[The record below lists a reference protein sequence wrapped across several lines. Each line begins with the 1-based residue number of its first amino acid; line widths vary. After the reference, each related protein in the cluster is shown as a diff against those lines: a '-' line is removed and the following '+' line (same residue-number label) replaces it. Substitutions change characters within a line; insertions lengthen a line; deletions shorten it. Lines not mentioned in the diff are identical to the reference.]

1 MWEDSTEEGGVN
13 EDLVVRVV
21 VPKGAFGASDDDDA
35 LDRVLRQIAIAAS
48 SDANGEWADKYGR
61 DVDNDTFMM
70 HRYCWCEREDC
81 PWCAGCTC
89 PDAAYTH
96 YIDGKEVSGAE
107 YDAAWD
113 EATPPWPFAK
123 HKFGTPEFEAY
134 DVWWQGELEKRNA
147 RFKIVHTPTCFYCTD
162 GYREFGGEPGKGA
175 PNFWYKPTGLKV
187 WWYKH
192 IGRGTEVVGPT
203 TDLAEMLAACM
214 AALEMRGIR

>member
-1 MWEDSTEEGGVN
+1 VWEDSTEEGGVN

-21 VPKGAFGASDDDDA
+21 FPKGAFGASDDDDA

-89 PDAAYTH
+89 PHEAYR
-96 YIDGKEVSGAE
+96 YYVDGQRVSQEE
-107 YDAAWD
+107 YHSAWM
-113 EATPPWPFAK
+113 EATPPWPFGG
-123 HKFGTPEFEAY
+123 HKCGTPEFEEYYA
-134 DVWWQGELEKRNA
+134 WWLGELAKRDA
-147 RFKIVHTPTCFYCTD
+147 RFKVVHTPTCFYCTD

>member
-1 MWEDSTEEGGVN
+1 VN

-21 VPKGAFGASDDDDA
+21 FPKGAFGASDDDDA

-81 PWCAGCTC
+81 PWCAGCTR
-89 PDAAYTH
+89 PNEAYR
-96 YIDGKEVSGAE
+96 YYVDGQRVSQEE
-107 YDAAWD
+107 YHSAWMG
-113 EATPPWPFAK
+113 ATPPCPFEV
-123 HKFGTPEFEAY
+123 HKYGTPEFEAY
-134 DVWWQGELEKRNA
+134 NAWWLGELAKRDV
-147 RFKIVHTPTCFYCTD
+147 RFKVVHTPTCFYCTD

>member
-1 MWEDSTEEGGVN
+1 MN

-89 PDAAYTH
+89 PHEAYR
-96 YIDGKEVSGAE
+96 YYVDGQRVSQEE
-107 YDAAWD
+107 YHSAWM
-113 EATPPWPFAK
+113 EATPPWPFGG
-123 HKFGTPEFEAY
+123 HKCGTPEFEEY
-134 DVWWQGELEKRNA
+134 DAWWLGELAKRDA
-147 RFKIVHTPTCFYCTD
+147 RFKVVHTPTCFYCTD